1 MRDRIKTNK
10 RLLHSQSLLSLAVG
24 TSPDTILVTRL
35 SDGCILDVNEGFVRN
50 TGYSREEAVGRSTRE
65 LNIWTNDESRES
77 FVLVLRRKGVC
88 RNFENS
94 FRTRDGRIIAG
105 LVSAQIIDIEGEACV
120 FAVSRAISDLKYAQE
135 ALFKSE
141 EHFRSVVESLAE
153 ALIIT
158 DEHGVTRY
166 ANARVTE
173 LTGYEPSHLLGNR
186 AHESLMHPDDWPDM
200 RKRDEQRLQGHSE
213 TYEVRVFRR
222 NGSWFWAEVHAAPC
236 RNAAG
241 EIIGTLGALTDIS
254 GRRHLEAQL
263 RQSQKMEAV
272 GQLAAGV
279 AHNFNN
285 MLQVII
291 GSLEAALPDVAGD
304 VKSLLVDAEKSS
316 RRAAEIVSQLVLFAH
331 HGRRRNFEPLAVS
344 RVLADTVDLCRRSF
358 DRSIT
363 LSLRPSGIT
372 ATVNGDS
379 GQLQQVFLN
388 ICLNARDALEGVEGR
403 NPAIQIEVAASVSG
417 DGDDQSVEIAII
429 DNGVGMSQDAFAGAS
444 TVPRKSAHGGRKRI
458 EMQSTQ
464 MDVKLEAE
472 HGVVCSFANDF
483 LGYFGW
489 PTLAKMDDG
498 TLVAAA
504 SGLRNE
510 HVCPFGRN
518 VFCTSTD
525 EGRTWTSM
533 RVANDSPL
541 DDRDTGVVCLGGDKM
556 LLSWFTTDN
565 RAQADRAKP
574 EAAAVWQT
582 AFAHITDDNV
592 ARWAG
597 AWVCASDDAGESWKA
612 PVKVPLTAPHG
623 PIRLRSDALLYFGK
637 VFGSGMEE
645 FTSGA
650 GTIVAMTSSDD
661 GQTWGAAWGSAYVRG
676 HGDRQLSRA
685 ARG

>member
-77 FVLVLRRKGVC
+77 FVLVLRDKGVC

-120 FAVSRAISDLKYAQE
+120 FAVSRDISDLKYAQE

-331 HGRRRNFEPLAVS
+331 HGRRRNFEPLDVS

-388 ICLNARDALEGVEGR
+388 ICLNARDALKGVEGR

-429 DNGVGMSQDAFAGAS
+429 DNGVGMSQDVRDQAFQPFFSTKEIDQGTGLGLATAYAIIDQHKGSIECESEVGVGTTFTIRLPAADVIVDTDLGVPTQATPSGEETVLVIDDEEGIRHSIGACLTRLGYRVLLAEDGRAGLDLFKQTRIIDLVLLDLS
-444 TVPRKSAHGGRKRI
+444 MPQMSGREVLQALRALDP
-458 EMQSTQ
+458 
-464 MDVKLEAE
+464 DVKVVLFTGYPLSQAE
-472 HGVVCSFANDF
+472 E
-483 LGYFGW
+483 
-489 PTLAKMDDG
+489 G
-498 TLVAAA
+498 TVAAV
-504 SGLRNE
+504 LN
-510 HVCPFGRN
+510 
-518 VFCTSTD
+518 
-525 EGRTWTSM
+525 
-533 RVANDSPL
+533 
-541 DDRDTGVVCLGGDKM
+541 K
-556 LLSWFTTDN
+556 
-565 RAQADRAKP
+565 
-574 EAAAVWQT
+574 
-582 AFAHITDDNV
+582 
-592 ARWAG
+592 
-597 AWVCASDDAGESWKA
+597 
-612 PVKVPLTAPHG
+612 PVKFDDIARC
-623 PIRLRSDALLYFGK
+623 IRGCLDSTPQERP
-637 VFGSGMEE
+637 
-645 FTSGA
+645 
-650 GTIVAMTSSDD
+650 
-661 GQTWGAAWGSAYVRG
+661 W
-676 HGDRQLSRA
+676 RA
-685 ARG
+685 EKD